1 MSEEQSRKKVM
12 TAAISGHDEERGA
25 PGTGRGR
32 GAASPVPGKERDY
45 FWNFFA
51 QPASMESTSS
61 GE

>member
-12 TAAISGHDEERGA
+12 TTDGSGHDEERG
-25 PGTGRGR
+25 GTGDGKR

-45 FWNFFA
+45 FWNFFV
-51 QPASMESTSS
+51 QPVSMESTSS

>member
-25 PGTGRGR
+25 PGTGRGVLR
-32 GAASPVPGKERDY
+32 PPVLGKERDY

-51 QPASMESTSS
+51 QPDSMESTSS

>member
-1 MSEEQSRKKVM
+1 M

-25 PGTGRGR
+25 PGTGRGVLR
-32 GAASPVPGKERDY
+32 PPVLGKERDY

-51 QPASMESTSS
+51 QPDSMESTSS